1 MRRFAVILGV
11 VAAAVL
17 VIGLVEAI
25 TNYKWAAGD
34 QNAFFG
40 NPKLLMNDGTTALIV
55 GGILLIVAAVVWV
68 AASRRGLSQQRGH
81 SYQRGHRD
89 QRQRS

>member
-1 MRRFAVILGV
+1 MRRFAVIVGV
-11 VAAAVL
+11 VAAIVL
-17 VIGLVEAI
+17 VIGVVEDI

-40 NPKLLMNDGTTALIV
+40 NPRLLMNDGTTALIL
-55 GGILLIVAAVVWV
+55 GGILLLVAVVVWV
-68 AASRRGLSQQRGH
+68 AASRKGQGH
-81 SYQRGHRD
+81 

>member
-1 MRRFAVILGV
+1 MKRFAVILGV
-11 VAAAVL
+11 VAVAVL
-17 VIGLVEAI
+17 VIGLIEDI

-40 NPKLLMNDGTTALIV
+40 DPKLLMNDGTTALIV
-55 GGILLIVAAVVWV
+55 GGVLLIVAAVVW
-68 AASRRGLSQQRGH
+68 AAAGRKGQS
-81 SYQRGHRD
+81 D